1 MGKQTMINNMKDNI
15 INIFSSYLDTKGY
28 NFNESQIMELVEI
41 YLDCQEWDDNK
52 ILTGL
57 STLEM
62 YDWIKHTKEVEVLN
76 ESNAN

>member
-1 MGKQTMINNMKDNI
+1 MGKQKMINNIKDNI
-15 INIFSSYLDTKGY
+15 KIYFSSYLDTKGY
-28 NFNESQIMELVEI
+28 NFNESQVIELVEI
-41 YLDCQEWDDNK
+41 YLDCQEWDDDK

-62 YDWIKHTKEVEVLN
+62 YDWIKHTKEVEMLN